1 MTTKGTWV
9 RELVILGAVIAAWLL
24 LQLVVLP
31 RLGVP
36 T

>member
-1 MTTKGTWV
+1 MS
-9 RELVILGAVIAAWLL
+9 ELLSGPAGLLVFLGLWLL

-31 RLGVP
+31 RLGVG

>member
-1 MTTKGTWV
+1 MSADALIVLGV
-9 RELVILGAVIAAWLL
+9 LVAWLVV
-24 LQLVVLP
+24 QLVVLP

>member
-1 MTTKGTWV
+1 MGGWV
-9 RELVILGAVIAAWLL
+9 EFLVILGAWLL
-24 LQLVVLP
+24 LQTWLFP